1 MMNYL
6 IVEDEP
12 ALGETLR
19 AYLAK
24 DGQAL
29 LATSLAQANERV
41 AQISP
46 DVIILDLSMPDGD
59 GLTWL
64 AQWRKH
70 LTAKVIVL
78 TANDEELTMLK
89 GLRLADDYVVKPVS
103 LRVLK
108 ARIAKQLPMTV
119 QQFGAVSLNLAT
131 GQVTKNETAVVLT
144 AAEYR
149 LLAYFFANPNQILAR
164 DQLLAALWDTRE
176 QFVADNTLTVTIKRL
191 REKLEDDPAH
201 PTLIRT
207 VRGMGYFID
216 G

>member
-1 MMNYL
+1 MNYL

-24 DGQAL
+24 DGQAV

-89 GLRLADDYVVKPVS
+89 DSD
-103 LRVLK
+103 
-108 ARIAKQLPMTV
+108 
-119 QQFGAVSLNLAT
+119 
-131 GQVTKNETAVVLT
+131 
-144 AAEYR
+144 
-149 LLAYFFANPNQILAR
+149 LLMIT
-164 DQLLAALWDTRE
+164 W
-176 QFVADNTLTVTIKRL
+176 
-191 REKLEDDPAH
+191 
-201 PTLIRT
+201 
-207 VRGMGYFID
+207 
-216 G
+216 

>member
-24 DGQAL
+24 DGQAV

-131 GQVTKNETAVVLT
+131 GQVTK
-144 AAEYR
+144 
-149 LLAYFFANPNQILAR
+149 LLSKQI
-164 DQLLAALWDTRE
+164 AL
-176 QFVADNTLTVTIKRL
+176 
-191 REKLEDDPAH
+191 
-201 PTLIRT
+201 
-207 VRGMGYFID
+207 
-216 G
+216 

>member
-1 MMNYL
+1 MNYL

-24 DGQAL
+24 DGQAV

-70 LTAKVIVL
+70 L
-78 TANDEELTMLK
+78 
-89 GLRLADDYVVKPVS
+89 
-103 LRVLK
+103 
-108 ARIAKQLPMTV
+108 
-119 QQFGAVSLNLAT
+119 
-131 GQVTKNETAVVLT
+131 
-144 AAEYR
+144 
-149 LLAYFFANPNQILAR
+149 
-164 DQLLAALWDTRE
+164 
-176 QFVADNTLTVTIKRL
+176 
-191 REKLEDDPAH
+191 
-201 PTLIRT
+201 
-207 VRGMGYFID
+207 
-216 G
+216 

>member
-24 DGQAL
+24 DGQAV

-46 DVIILDLSMPDGD
+46 DVIILDLNMPDGD

-108 ARIAKQLPMTV
+108 
-119 QQFGAVSLNLAT
+119 
-131 GQVTKNETAVVLT
+131 TKNETAVVLT

-207 VRGMGYFID
+207 VRGLGYVSD

>member
-1 MMNYL
+1 MNYL

-24 DGQAL
+24 DGQAV

-131 GQVTKNETAVVLT
+131 GQVTKNET
-144 AAEYR
+144 R
-149 LLAYFFANPNQILAR
+149 LC
-164 DQLLAALWDTRE
+164 
-176 QFVADNTLTVTIKRL
+176 
-191 REKLEDDPAH
+191 
-201 PTLIRT
+201 
-207 VRGMGYFID
+207 
-216 G
+216 